1 MAAYD
6 HSVVINSDA
15 RFQEDHDTVD
25 CLLIAQYGHAYGRSS
40 NDLPCILQEILN
52 SLTGLPFYS
61 SAAFWNANLTGESSA
76 FLKLD
81 RWIIMI
87 NAMPLFMS
95 IQT

>member
-1 MAAYD
+1 MLG
-6 HSVVINSDA
+6 
-15 RFQEDHDTVD
+15 FQEDHDTVD

-40 NDLPCILQEILN
+40 NDLPSILQEILRSCN
-52 SLTGLPFYS
+52 SLTGFPFYS

-87 NAMPLFMS
+87 NATPLFMS

>member
-1 MAAYD
+1 MVI
-6 HSVVINSDA
+6 SGVINSDA
-15 RFQEDHDTVD
+15 HDTVVLVD
-25 CLLIAQYGHAYGRSS
+25 SAVRSRLRPFRQRLAEYPS
-40 NDLPCILQEILN
+40 RDPD
-52 SLTGLPFYS
+52 SLTGVPFFYS

-87 NAMPLFMS
+87 NATPLFMS